1 MEVWEPSGVTGKNG
15 QTLNR
20 MVVYLVNLSYDKLK
34 DLLNKLV
41 ALDEEVRKQN
51 VTDGTWLL
59 LMALKKIKRKT

>member
-1 MEVWEPSGVTGKNG
+1 
-15 QTLNR
+15 

-59 LMALKKIKRKT
+59 LMALKKIKRKTWT